1 MKMGIWRS
9 DIGLWVAY
17 YITTRNNIQWTD
29 LENIVMQHTISYTD
43 LETVATQQAINDQL

>member
-1 MKMGIWRS
+1 MGIWRS

-29 LENIVMQHTISYTD
+29 LENIVMQHTNSPECLLVLIIKTK
-43 LETVATQQAINDQL
+43 E